1 MSCRYAALKPGWKAF
16 APPCTVIQLTHM
28 TSRLSQSLIGFALKR
43 HSSDVVL
50 LLLWSR
56 HAAATFVHRLLGARL
71 TSGCAILTQDAAG
84 LRTIRELQR
93 GASGVIVLAE
103 ESSGS
108 TSTPV
113 AVKLLPRVKAA
124 SPALQ
129 REMLTQRSCLMHPHV
144 IQVWPRYPLITQH
157 VPKNFAPVLERS

>member
-1 MSCRYAALKPGWKAF
+1 
-16 APPCTVIQLTHM
+16 V
-28 TSRLSQSLIGFALKR
+28 R
-43 HSSDVVL
+43 HRS
-50 LLLWSR
+50 
-56 HAAATFVHRLLGARL
+56 
-71 TSGCAILTQDAAG
+71 QDATG

-144 IQVWPRYPLITQH
+144 IQVWSCCLLKLQC
-157 VPKNFAPVLERS
+157 VPGHWPTSARMQFVSRS

>member
-1 MSCRYAALKPGWKAF
+1 MLHFDLEDICVPLHRNPANAHDVPVVTKPD
-16 APPCTVIQLTHM
+16 
-28 TSRLSQSLIGFALKR
+28 RLR
-43 HSSDVVL
+43 PYTL
-50 LLLWSR
+50 LLSCVPHMLSH
-56 HAAATFVHRLLGARL
+56 HAAATFVHQPLDARL
-71 TSGCAILTQDAAG
+71 TSGCATLTQDAAG

-144 IQVWPRYPLITQH
+144 IQVWLCCP
-157 VPKNFAPVLERS
+157 